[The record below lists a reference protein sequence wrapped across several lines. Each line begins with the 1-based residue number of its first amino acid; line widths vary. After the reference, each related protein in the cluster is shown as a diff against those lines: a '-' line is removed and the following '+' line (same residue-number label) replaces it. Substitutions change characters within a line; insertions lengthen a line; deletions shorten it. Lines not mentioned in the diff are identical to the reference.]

1 LCWQT
6 VEQQFIPALAIA
18 SSVRHKIENENFEI
32 MKKEF
37 RILVIF
43 ILGLFFSNCS
53 KETEEFT
60 VKSYNISITL
70 TNDLKILDVEFYSSD
85 TLSYKMKFNYA
96 TDLIKITKT
105 DNKDYLLS
113 MSNYYINSIGLAD
126 SCVDSSYYNSK
137 LSSIITSSFKYNS
150 DRNRV
155 SSLIV
160 SRLILNDP
168 AISTIE
174 LSYGII
180 NGNLKST
187 TYGGVCSDFYEY
199 TELKNKL
206 DIISFLGDFSG
217 KKSINLMKS
226 SNSGCHTTP
235 STTPPSSE
243 FDYTLNSN
251 GLVME
256 RVEFFTS
263 SYHVTDQKPMR
274 EKRITEY
281 EYKFE

>member
-1 LCWQT
+1 
-6 VEQQFIPALAIA
+6 
-18 SSVRHKIENENFEI
+18 

-37 RILVIF
+37 RILVILF
-43 ILGLFFSNCS
+43 LGLFFSNCS

-60 VKSYNISITL
+60 VKSYNVSITL
-70 TNDLKILDVEFYSSD
+70 TNDLKILGVEFYSSD
-85 TLSYKMKFNYA
+85 TLSYRMKFNYT

-105 DNKDYLLS
+105 NNKDYLLS

-150 DRNRV
+150 DRNRI
-155 SSLIV
+155 SSVIV
-160 SRLILNDP
+160 SRQILNGTT
-168 AISTIE
+168 ISTIE
-174 LSYGII
+174 LSFGIT
-180 NGNLKST
+180 NGNLTST
-187 TYGGVCSDFYEY
+187 TYGGFCTDFYEY
-199 TELKNKL
+199 TELENKL
-206 DIISFLGDFSG
+206 DFISFLGDFSG
-217 KKSINLMKS
+217 KKSNNLMKS
-226 SNSGCHTTP
+226 YNPGCHSTP
-235 STTPPSSE
+235 STNPPSSE

-263 SYHVTDQKPMR
+263 SYHVTDPKPMR